1 MGYRL
6 LEKQRKL
13 VAILKKRCR
22 IIAIMLKLESARRF
36 WLNSIPG
43 LLLIGLI
50 LGGLISIPVVHRPKI
65 ATITISGEIF
75 EQTYADDILDMLRY
89 ARDDN
94 AIKGVVLQIDSPGGY
109 VSLIEPIYLDVLRLR
124 QQKPVVTSV
133 ATTAASGGY
142 YIAVASNFIYAEPT
156 SQLGSIGAWVSLP
169 TPEEVSEE
177 MATTGPF
184 KATGGSRR
192 KALSILE
199 TVKQEFVSAV
209 ITQRGDRLKL
219 SEEELSRAEIYT
231 GIESLRYGLIDDI
244 GTKTDAIAK
253 AASLAHIRNYEVVEL
268 YVPKPDILFFSMED
282 LKSQTGLMSIYYYLY
297 FESE

>member
-1 MGYRL
+1 
-6 LEKQRKL
+6 
-13 VAILKKRCR
+13 
-22 IIAIMLKLESARRF
+22 MLKLESAKRF

-43 LLLIGLI
+43 FLLIGLI
-50 LGGLISIPVVHRPKI
+50 LGGLFSIPVVHRPKI

-219 SEEELSRAEIYT
+219 SEEELSGAEIYT

>member
-1 MGYRL
+1 
-6 LEKQRKL
+6 
-13 VAILKKRCR
+13 
-22 IIAIMLKLESARRF
+22 MLKLESARRF

-50 LGGLISIPVVHRPKI
+50 LGGLISIPVAHRPKI

-282 LKSQTGLMSIYYYLY
+282 LKSQTGLIPIYYYLY